1 MSLII
6 ELKLSKLEGNAIFEM
21 KKFLEKGRNWEV
33 LKKWEFWKNWKVLK
47 IIEGSQ
53 TSLNF

>member
-47 IIEGSQ
+47 IIVGSQ